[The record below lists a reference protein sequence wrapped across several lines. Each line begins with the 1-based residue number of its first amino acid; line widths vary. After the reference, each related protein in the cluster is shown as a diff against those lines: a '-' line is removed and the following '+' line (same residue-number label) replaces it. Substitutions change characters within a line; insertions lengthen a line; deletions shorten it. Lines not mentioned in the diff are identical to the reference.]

1 MASSSVENLEMH
13 KKGPN
18 ISSQRHLAPLGKL
31 VTMGRGIK
39 QLFNDDPL
47 ASCLQLMVPLS
58 SLASLAYL
66 KVKYTK

>member
-31 VTMGRGIK
+31 VTMVGGIK
-39 QLFNDDPL
+39 QLFC
-47 ASCLQLMVPLS
+47 AVRAERILS
-58 SLASLAYL
+58 R
-66 KVKYTK
+66 

>member
-31 VTMGRGIK
+31 VTMVGGIK
-39 QLFNDDPL
+39 QLFCEFNDDPL
-47 ASCLQLMVPLS
+47 ASCLQLM
-58 SLASLAYL
+58 ARA
-66 KVKYTK
+66 TFT